1 MYQTVE
7 GFLRAPFGSPEPKS
21 NEFEKKYQKLIAGKK
36 IHIEASTQIEDNYL
50 LHFKVGSESNPNQFY
65 DVIFLFFTDD
75 PAVKRDISFRNYYV
89 KFFSNSPSFIY
100 QYAVLYKEND
110 ALIDMLYDK
119 LDPNFADQ
127 APSKSNPDMKL
138 SYDKSIYSACRFM
151 QDNKISAFSKV
162 GILVKKKKKPDK
174 FFADIKTFSDV
185 KLDTEINQLDKKVDK
200 ELEKASKK
208 DKEVVKKKSR
218 SFGKQTASHSTLT
231 APKSS
236 ATKKISK
243 TASIHQKRKPGK
255 STATRR
261 QGKES

>member
-21 NEFEKKYQKLIAGKK
+21 NEFEQKYQKLKSSKK
-36 IHIEASTQIEDNYL
+36 IHIEASTRIDDNYL
-50 LHFKVGSESNPNQFY
+50 LHFKVGSDSNLNQFY
-65 DVIFLFFTDD
+65 DVIFLFFTDND
-75 PAVKRDISFRNYYV
+75 DAKREISFQNYYV

-100 QYAVLYKEND
+100 QHATLYKEND

-119 LDPNFADQ
+119 LDPDFIGQ
-127 APSKSNPDMKL
+127 APVKSNPNMKL

-162 GILVKKKKKPDK
+162 GILVKKKKKPEK
-174 FFADIKTFSDV
+174 FFSDIKTFSDV

-208 DKEVVKKKSR
+208 DKEPITKKSKSLGKQAAVRSTLSSTKSSGIKRISGSSNIHQKKKSVR
-218 SFGKQTASHSTLT
+218 TT
-231 APKSS
+231 
-236 ATKKISK
+236 IN
-243 TASIHQKRKPGK
+243 
-255 STATRR
+255 RR
-261 QGKES
+261 

>member
-1 MYQTVE
+1 
-7 GFLRAPFGSPEPKS
+7 
-21 NEFEKKYQKLIAGKK
+21 
-36 IHIEASTQIEDNYL
+36 
-50 LHFKVGSESNPNQFY
+50 
-65 DVIFLFFTDD
+65 
-75 PAVKRDISFRNYYV
+75 
-89 KFFSNSPSFIY
+89 
-100 QYAVLYKEND
+100 
-110 ALIDMLYDK
+110 
-119 LDPNFADQ
+119 
-127 APSKSNPDMKL
+127 MKL

-208 DKEVVKKKSR
+208 DKEVVKKSR